1 MTPGPPTAAWP
12 TPRAASRQPA
22 DAVRRPATLTPVEQ
36 ATRGKWT
43 VFAALL
49 AVLAVTSLV
58 VLLAGGGSSEGE
70 SYELTLEQLPAP
82 QGNVQELV
90 VSVPRE
96 VNAPSVARNQPTVEL
111 ICEDG
116 RGKQVL
122 RARQEWPFINEEGYE
137 LPHQHQ
143 AATPQVL
150 TSIARCR
157 LKGTTIPLSGE
168 LGLRG

>member
-1 MTPGPPTAAWP
+1 M
-12 TPRAASRQPA
+12 
-22 DAVRRPATLTPVEQ
+22 EQ

-49 AVLAVTSLV
+49 AVLVAASLILV
-58 VLLAGGGSSEGE
+58 LAGGGSSEGE
-70 SYELTLEQLPAP
+70 SYELTLERLPAP
-82 QGNVQELV
+82 EGNVQELV
-90 VSVPRE
+90 VSMPRE
-96 VNAPSVARNQPTVEL
+96 VNAPSVARNQPTVDL

-122 RARQEWPFINEEGYE
+122 SSKQEWPFINEAGYA

-157 LKGTTIPLSGE
+157 LRGTTIPLSGK